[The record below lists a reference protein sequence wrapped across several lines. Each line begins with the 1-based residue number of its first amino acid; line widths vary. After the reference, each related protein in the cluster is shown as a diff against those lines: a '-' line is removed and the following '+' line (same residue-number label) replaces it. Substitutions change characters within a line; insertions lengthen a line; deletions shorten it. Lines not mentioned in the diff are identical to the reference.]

1 MASKKST
8 THVKILGS
16 LTQHITNGAWHA
28 QPYIPDR
35 ILCTLQ
41 RTQMGMGSWTQSGC
55 MWDECVQHIG
65 NWPPHHSR
73 QSSTGFMSHSL
84 LSWVYSKSLFH
95 LTKIH
100 QIRTVLKSRLST
112 PGTRVPWIVKSLATL
127 STALLQLI
135 PTWAGIQAKILTK
148 TCLALYILSLLK

>member
-1 MASKKST
+1 MTRVHSIIKVHVKQSKKWKISMASKKST

-55 MWDECVQHIG
+55 M
-65 NWPPHHSR
+65 
-73 QSSTGFMSHSL
+73 
-84 LSWVYSKSLFH
+84 
-95 LTKIH
+95 
-100 QIRTVLKSRLST
+100 
-112 PGTRVPWIVKSLATL
+112 
-127 STALLQLI
+127 
-135 PTWAGIQAKILTK
+135 
-148 TCLALYILSLLK
+148 